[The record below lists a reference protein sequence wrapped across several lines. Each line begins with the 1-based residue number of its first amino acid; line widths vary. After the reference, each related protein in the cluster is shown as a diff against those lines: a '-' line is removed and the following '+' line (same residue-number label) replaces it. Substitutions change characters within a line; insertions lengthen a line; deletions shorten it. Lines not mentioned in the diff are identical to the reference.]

1 MVSTDVGGVN
11 ESLSDGST
19 GILLKGEDIGTI
31 KSALIRILDDWDM
44 DHTKGAC
51 RSFIE
56 LKFGRER
63 MAMDTKE
70 AYESLLS
77 ST

>member
-51 RSFIE
+51 KIFH
-56 LKFGRER
+56 
-63 MAMDTKE
+63 
-70 AYESLLS
+70 
-77 ST
+77 